1 MFTRFSATRRPDTTP
16 AVGTL
21 VSLAAH
27 AVVVL
32 VAVGGGG
39 GPAGTAEVGR
49 AEAGPSFSATA
60 TGERIQWVGPAG
72 AGKSDAPGVPS
83 AERRPIAYVVPGRG
97 PLRVVPAGTVVPRA
111 SGRAT
116 RDGATIPPPPPLRR
130 ADPERLRFLRRD
142 LVKLPKPPELDL
154 ALLVAGAVA
163 SAPDLTRLVTHPEDF
178 RHFQPTASD
187 AELLARAR
195 VVPPSGMQSVGLV
208 DVLPIAMVSNPLPS
222 YPTILAQARVGG
234 HVLVEFTIDSAGA
247 VDLGSLQVVRSTNA
261 LFTQAV
267 RAVIPRL
274 HFLPAQLGEH
284 AVGVRVRQ
292 PFEFVTR

>member
-1 MFTRFSATRRPDTTP
+1 MFTRFSATQRPDTAP
-16 AVGTL
+16 VVGTL

-32 VAVGGGG
+32 VAVGGG
-39 GPAGTAEVGR
+39 PAGTAEVGR
-49 AEAGPSFSATA
+49 AEAGPAFSATA
-60 TGERIQWVGPAG
+60 TGERVHWVGPSG
-72 AGKSDAPGVPS
+72 AGGSDAPGLPS
-83 AERRPIAYVVPGRG
+83 AERRPIAYVVPGHG
-97 PLRVVPAGTVVPRA
+97 PLRVVPAGTLVPRA

-116 RDGATIPPPPPLRR
+116 RDGATLPPPLLR
-130 ADPERLRFLRRD
+130 ADPERLKFFRRD
-142 LVKLPKPPELDL
+142 LVKLPKPPEIDL

-163 SAPDLTRLVTHPEDF
+163 SAPDLTRLVTRPEDF

-195 VVPPSGMQSVGLV
+195 VAPPNGLQSVGPV
-208 DVLPIAMVSNPLPS
+208 DVLPIALVSNPLPS
-222 YPTILAQARVGG
+222 YPMILAQARVGG
-234 HVLVEFTIDSAGA
+234 HVLVEFTIDSAGG
-247 VDLGSLQVVRSTNA
+247 VDLASLQVVRSTNT

-267 RAVIPRL
+267 RAVLPRL

-292 PFEFVTR
+292 PFEFVMR

>member
-1 MFTRFSATRRPDTTP
+1 MFTRFSVTRRPDTTP
-16 AVGTL
+16 VVGSL

-32 VAVGGGG
+32 VAIGGGG
-39 GPAGTAEVGR
+39 AAGTAEVGR

-60 TGERIQWVGPAG
+60 TGERIQWVGPTG
-72 AGKSDAPGVPS
+72 AGGSAAAGLPA

-97 PLRVVPAGTVVPRA
+97 PLRVVPAGTLVPRS

-116 RDGATIPPPPPLRR
+116 RDGATLPPPPLRR
-130 ADPERLRFLRRD
+130 VDPERLKFFRRD
-142 LVKLPKPPELDL
+142 LLKLPKPPEIDL

-163 SAPDLTRLVTHPEDF
+163 SAPDLTHLVSHPEDF

-195 VVPPSGMQSVGLV
+195 VMPPAGMQSVGLV
-208 DVLPIAMVSNPLPS
+208 DVLPIALVSNPLPS
-222 YPTILAQARVGG
+222 YPTILAQSRIGG

-247 VDLGSLQVVRSTNA
+247 VDLASLQVVRSTNA

-267 RAVIPRL
+267 RAVIPHL

-292 PFEFVTR
+292 PFEFVLR

>member
-1 MFTRFSATRRPDTTP
+1 MFTRFSATQRPDTTP
-16 AVGTL
+16 VVGTL

-27 AVVVL
+27 AVAVL
-32 VAVGGGG
+32 VATGGGG
-39 GPAGTAEVGR
+39 SAGTAEVGR

-60 TGERIQWVGPAG
+60 TGERVQWVGPAG
-72 AGKSDAPGVPS
+72 GGGSDVPGVPS
-83 AERRPIAYVVPGRG
+83 TERRPIAYVVPGRG
-97 PLRVVPAGTVVPRA
+97 PLRVVPAGTLVPRA

-116 RDGATIPPPPPLRR
+116 RGGATVPPPLRR
-130 ADPERLRFLRRD
+130 ADPERVKFFRRD
-142 LVKLPKPPELDL
+142 LVKLPKPPEIDL

-163 SAPDLTRLVTHPEDF
+163 SAPDLTRLVTRSEDF
-178 RHFQPTASD
+178 RHFQPTMSD

-195 VVPPSGMQSVGLV
+195 VMPPNGMQSVGAV
-208 DVLPIAMVSNPLPS
+208 DVLPIALVSNPLPS
-222 YPTILAQARVGG
+222 YPMILAQSRVGG

-247 VDLGSLQVVRSTNA
+247 VDLSSLQVVRSTNA

-267 RAVIPRL
+267 RAVIPQL

-292 PFEFVTR
+292 PFEFVMR